1 MDKYSVTWKIKMRIN
16 FNQQPCVCVCV
27 CVCVYEKER
36 KRFILNCEKLNIFAL
51 VSEVICLFVCSAT

>member
-16 FNQQPCVCVCV
+16 FNQTTWCVCV
-27 CVCVYEKER
+27 KER
-36 KRFILNCEKLNIFAL
+36 KREILSSEKPNIFAP